1 MAWDKASKANYAA
14 LRHESKTTL
23 ARLSSTERLKF
34 MSFGEVP
41 RYFNSLLRVSSEQH
55 PMVTAVKDA
64 EKMLSAKPQ
73 DIGKQTDIRM
83 RAEAYR

>member
-41 RYFNSLLRVSSEQH
+41 RYFNSAASRLVRAAPDGHRGQGRGEDVVGE
-55 PMVTAVKDA
+55 TA
-64 EKMLSAKPQ
+64 
-73 DIGKQTDIRM
+73 GYW
-83 RAEAYR
+83 EAD